1 LNEREKQE
9 GDPECA
15 QTGQKGMVLEEKEV
29 WLLSNLGV
37 SSIYKSEKRMLT
49 IILAT
54 PLSSKVVYEYI
65 KLLRADVQP
74 RCSRKKKKKS
84 PNETLTVIWQTRR
97 KPIVYEYMSHHR

>member
-1 LNEREKQE
+1 
-9 GDPECA
+9 
-15 QTGQKGMVLEEKEV
+15 MVLKEKEV

-49 IILAT
+49 IILAI

-74 RCSRKKKKKS
+74 
-84 PNETLTVIWQTRR
+84 
-97 KPIVYEYMSHHR
+97 